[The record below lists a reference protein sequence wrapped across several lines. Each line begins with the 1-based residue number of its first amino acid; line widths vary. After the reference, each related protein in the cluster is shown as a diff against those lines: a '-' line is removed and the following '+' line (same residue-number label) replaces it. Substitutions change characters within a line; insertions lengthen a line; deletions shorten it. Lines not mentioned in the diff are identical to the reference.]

1 MEPKIKN
8 VYCYH
13 KTNGERAFIYSVNTP
28 SLPEQYTYFILDTN
42 ENSKAY
48 TKRINQTI
56 NLLQMSAL
64 SLTPIEYD
72 SDDYYIFMSFLSE
85 AMHFKQPEFSNTA
98 PKKYQ
103 KIPHPIPVI
112 DTTSTK

>member
-1 MEPKIKN
+1 MEPKIKT

-13 KTNGERAFIYSVNTP
+13 KANGEKAFIYSVNTP

-42 ENSKAY
+42 ENRKIY

-56 NLLQMSAL
+56 NLLQMPTL

-72 SDDYYIFMSFLSE
+72 SDEYYTFMSFLSE
-85 AMHFKQPEFSNTA
+85 ATQIRHPEFSNAA

-112 DTTSTK
+112 ENNHFK